1 MNLTYNYLKKKYLSF
16 FDYDIEYL
24 NFVVTDALF
33 GYSQISKYLKDKK
46 IKRVCEV
53 GSGTG
58 ILLNELQNK
67 YPKKKF
73 VGIDPGESG
82 YHNYRDTLTKI
93 GKKNKNISFIKKNI
107 TSLNTPKKFDLI
119 FSINVFEHVKD
130 QKKYINKTLSMLNK
144 NGKIVIFSPNYDFP
158 YEPHFVIPI
167 IINKKITEF
176 FFKDYLIR
184 HEKKTKEIGLWKGLN
199 ISGKREIEKF
209 LLKKKLKYFFDKSIK
224 DQMFERVTKDK
235 IFEKRQGLAAKLTK
249 IFRFFFLDKLIFD
262 ILKIP
267 FPYMELVIKK

>member
-1 MNLTYNYLKKKYLSF
+1 M
-16 FDYDIEYL
+16 
-24 NFVVTDALF
+24 
-33 GYSQISKYLKDKK
+33 
-46 IKRVCEV
+46 
-53 GSGTG
+53 
-58 ILLNELQNK
+58 
-67 YPKKKF
+67 
-73 VGIDPGESG
+73 
-82 YHNYRDTLTKI
+82 
-93 GKKNKNISFIKKNI
+93 
-107 TSLNTPKKFDLI
+107 I